1 MAITQ
6 SIQDWRGRPA
16 DNAMLDSVKVCYQ
29 FFIAKARRTA
39 LPPIPPKAVR
49 RALAILISGGAQ

>member
-1 MAITQ
+1 MAVTQ
-6 SIQDWRGRPA
+6 SIQVWRGRAA
-16 DNAMLDSVKVCYQ
+16 DNAMLKSGKFCYH

-49 RALAILISGGAQ
+49 RALAIFFCGGAK

>member
-6 SIQDWRGRPA
+6 SIQVWRGRA
-16 DNAMLDSVKVCYQ
+16 AEHAMLVSGKFCYH

-49 RALAILISGGAQ
+49 RALAVFISGAGL

>member
-6 SIQDWRGRPA
+6 SIQNWRGWPEEH
-16 DNAMLDSVKVCYQ
+16 AMLESGKFCYH

-49 RALAILISGGAQ
+49 RALAIFFSGGAK

>member
-6 SIQDWRGRPA
+6 SIQVWRGRPA
-16 DNAMLDSVKVCYQ
+16 DIAMLDSGAVCYNL
-29 FFIAKARRTA
+29 FIAKARRTA

-49 RALAILISGGAQ
+49 RALAIFISGGAE